1 MCSNNNFEQTSNNLL
16 SAWEADTISPT
27 GMHIL
32 CIALSQKS
40 LKITKVSYLLH
51 FFNKSRALVLFLFE
65 LSNVLNYEILG

>member
-32 CIALSQKS
+32 CIALR
-40 LKITKVSYLLH
+40 Y
-51 FFNKSRALVLFLFE
+51 NKSENHIYYTSLIKVELRFYSFL
-65 LSNVLNYEILG
+65 N